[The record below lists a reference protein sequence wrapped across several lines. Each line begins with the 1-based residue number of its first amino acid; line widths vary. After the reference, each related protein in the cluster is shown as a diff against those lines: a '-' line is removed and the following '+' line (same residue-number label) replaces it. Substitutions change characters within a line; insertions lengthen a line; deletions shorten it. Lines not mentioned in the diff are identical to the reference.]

1 MSITITIPSTVVNS
15 LTSYTSTTLTDEDV
29 NAFTN
34 TTLGSVTT
42 SATSSTTTE
51 TTVIDIAA
59 ATHQEWQQTR
69 AYVESLSEDEV
80 QELLAM
86 IDEKEALLASTEESK
101 PLQLVKK

>member
-1 MSITITIPSTVVNS
+1 MSITITIPSTVVTS

-42 SATSSTTTE
+42 SATSSLTSE
-51 TTVIDIAA
+51 TTVTDTIAA
-59 ATHQEWQQTR
+59 TKQEWRQAR
-69 AYVESLSEDEV
+69 AYIESLSEDEV

-86 IDEKEALLASTEESK
+86 IDEKEALLASAEESK